1 MGEGGEDGSARM
13 LSLSPTLA
21 QTGRRKLLFEGFLL
35 FFDLNVNLRRAVF
48 KFLNYYIRSDL
59 SDGQF
64 FMAIQC

>member
-35 FFDLNVNLRRAVF
+35 FFDLNVNLLRAVF
-48 KFLNYYIRSDL
+48 NLFLKELVFCPSDITQIIF
-59 SDGQF
+59 D
-64 FMAIQC
+64 